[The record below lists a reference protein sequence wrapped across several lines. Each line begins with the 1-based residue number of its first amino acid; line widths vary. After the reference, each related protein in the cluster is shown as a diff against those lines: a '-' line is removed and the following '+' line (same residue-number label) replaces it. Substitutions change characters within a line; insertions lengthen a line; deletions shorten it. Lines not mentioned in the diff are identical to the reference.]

1 MAMRTPDPSRLNE
14 LKEQVLRTRVMH
26 LEYAIGRFL
35 KDGDRDRLAR
45 AYSNEWVQPIGGQ
58 DE

>member
-1 MAMRTPDPSRLNE
+1 MRTPDPSRLNL
-14 LKEQVLRTRVMH
+14 LKEQALRTRVIH

-35 KDGDRDRLAR
+35 KDGDRDRLAN
-45 AYSNEWVQPIGGQ
+45 AYSNEWVGPLGEA